1 MAGVAPSEEGAVD
14 GYVKRG
20 GGCVTCGNGHD
31 AVCDFDRDG
40 CFPVFEFG
48 VSPCP
53 ESSLGIDVEAVMGT
67 GGEVMSVFGGGEMM
81 PCAGRPDVGLS
92 HQNDDGDQAGDCK
105 RDGKK
110 PVTHGDAP
118 DLLETCSLKNNL
130 MKDKAFFGFFVCF
143 WERFEYFFTDS
154 KK

>member
-1 MAGVAPSEEGAVD
+1 
-14 GYVKRG
+14 
-20 GGCVTCGNGHD
+20 
-31 AVCDFDRDG
+31 
-40 CFPVFEFG
+40 
-48 VSPCP
+48 
-53 ESSLGIDVEAVMGT
+53 MGT

-130 MKDKAFFGFFVCF
+130 MKDKAFFGFLSVFGNVLNIF
-143 WERFEYFFTDS
+143 LLTVKNDGDAITKDGIF
-154 KK
+154 

>member
-1 MAGVAPSEEGAVD
+1 
-14 GYVKRG
+14 
-20 GGCVTCGNGHD
+20 
-31 AVCDFDRDG
+31 
-40 CFPVFEFG
+40 
-48 VSPCP
+48 
-53 ESSLGIDVEAVMGT
+53 MGT